1 MRVSVVIPVYQSA
14 RTMPELARR
23 LKAVLAD
30 CEGGYEIICIDDHSP
45 DDSWKAIEAWSQE
58 DPNVRGIRLRRNAG
72 QHNAILCGLTH
83 ASGDVVITMDDDLQ
97 NPPEEIPKLVQALER
112 GFDVAIGAYES
123 KQHAVVRNVSGGL
136 VDRVQRM
143 MFGLPRSFQLTSFR
157 AIRGDVARAVAV
169 QTSTFPYIT
178 SMILAHAGSYV
189 NVPVRHDPRQHG
201 SSNYGLVKSLRL
213 ASNLL
218 MAYSVIPLLVA
229 AVACAGV
236 LLASALFAGWVL
248 IRALVEGGTPPGW
261 ASTVLITT
269 GLTTL
274 NLGVLLLLLLYVS
287 RMYRQVMRSQV
298 PFSVERMIES

>member
-1 MRVSVVIPVYQSA
+1 MPRLSVVIPVYRSEE
-14 RTMPELARR
+14 TILLLAER
-23 LKAVLAD
+23 LQAVFET
-30 CEGGYEIICIDDHSP
+30 CEGGYEIICVDDHSP
-45 DDSWKAIEAWSQE
+45 DETWAALEVWAKQCTSLRCIK
-58 DPNVRGIRLRRNAG
+58 LRRNAG

-123 KQHAVVRNVSGGL
+123 KRHAAVRNVSGGL

-248 IRALVEGGTPPGW
+248 IRALVEGGTPR
-261 ASTVLITT
+261 A
-269 GLTTL
+269 GL
-274 NLGVLLLLLLYVS
+274 VRYLL
-287 RMYRQVMRSQV
+287 RRD
-298 PFSVERMIES
+298 